1 MISLQIAKDNNWL
14 IQSSKETDIDIND
27 DIYNDNN
34 EEILLA
40 LSKKDSKLDNEI
52 DDYNNKNKSKKQIEQ
67 AKKELLRLLDQS
79 IYFND
84 NDKITSTKQQ
94 QQHDDMNRNK
104 NAFSNNKRKV
114 NVMTDYNLK
123 SWKKRSSFFVYN
135 PQDK

>member
-1 MISLQIAKDNNWL
+1 
-14 IQSSKETDIDIND
+14 
-27 DIYNDNN
+27 
-34 EEILLA
+34 
-40 LSKKDSKLDNEI
+40 LSKKDSKVDNEI
-52 DDYNNKNKSKKQIEQ
+52 DDNKNKNKSKKQIEQ

-94 QQHDDMNRNK
+94 QHHHDGNMNRT
-104 NAFSNNKRKV
+104 NNKRKV
-114 NVMTDYNLK
+114 NVMTDNNMK